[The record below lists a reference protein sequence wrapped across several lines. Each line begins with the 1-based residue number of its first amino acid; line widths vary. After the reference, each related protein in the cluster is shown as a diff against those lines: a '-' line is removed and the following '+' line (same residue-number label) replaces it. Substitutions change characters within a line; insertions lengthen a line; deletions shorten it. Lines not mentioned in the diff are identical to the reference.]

1 MVTIRTVSNQPY
13 QVVRALVYVTI
24 LVATGVRSD
33 LGGLKLTSPEHFC
46 EVVNSLWSFGPSHLE
61 SLYLVS
67 GAFALANLCTWHFDS
82 ITIELMMCIYKFI
95 SFSSSP

>member
-46 EVVNSLWSFGPSHLE
+46 EVVSLLWSFGPSHLE
-61 SLYLVS
+61 LLYLAH
-67 GAFALANLCTWHFDS
+67 GTFALANLRA
-82 ITIELMMCIYKFI
+82 
-95 SFSSSP
+95 